1 MKFTLLALF
10 RYYRAKSN
18 DHVYHD
24 LLFIYVVLFL
34 FPSFPLSL
42 LVTRSYSLFLVYP
55 LHVSL
60 SPALS
65 DSISDCLSPMYRLNS
80 VYRLKILVIRGM
92 RSIVFL
98 LLPKASITF
107 NLRWPVQT
115 HVLSPHPFL
124 FPTSSQYAHILH
136 PSSYIQKDKHLNL
149 PNIPNYYHH
158 HPLSPP
164 SLLLPSLPI
173 LAYIEKS
180 G

>member
-42 LVTRSYSLFLVYP
+42 MVTRSYSLLCVILFLVYP

-98 LLPKASITF
+98 LLP
-107 NLRWPVQT
+107 
-115 HVLSPHPFL
+115 
-124 FPTSSQYAHILH
+124 
-136 PSSYIQKDKHLNL
+136 
-149 PNIPNYYHH
+149 
-158 HPLSPP
+158 
-164 SLLLPSLPI
+164 
-173 LAYIEKS
+173 
-180 G
+180 